1 MKTRSLYIIVLK
13 ALAIVSLLIA
23 IGCDHKDLCYYH
35 PHVAP
40 VRVNVDWAKANRPDM
55 DGMTAFLFALQEQTQ
70 EIKTTE
76 TTPNVHSISF
86 ELTEGNFRVAIFN
99 STPSELGTLDFSD
112 ITDFDNAAV
121 RVAQT
126 KAPSWYTKY
135 SVKTSDSYIS
145 GEPEWIAKGLCD
157 IEVTKEMVD
166 IAEKEY
172 IDNGFSYDARTVNVA
187 GTVVPDSLTR
197 KLNVE
202 IVIAG
207 ISNYYSA
214 EAVITGFV
222 IGKKINS
229 GELLNE
235 TVSHIISRD
244 YWKVIDTNITYKD
257 SGSIK
262 AAINCFGLPRFE
274 QLQRNAN
281 ENMITINITLADRQ
295 TVMTYG
301 PIPVGN
307 LIIRDTLTNNLFL
320 KLNFEPELPYV
331 TPAEG
336 EGSGF
341 DIGFEDWEKEEI
353 EILNH

>member
-1 MKTRSLYIIVLK
+1 MKTKSTHIIVLK
-13 ALAIVSLLIA
+13 ALAIISLLIM

-40 VRVNVDWAKANRPDM
+40 IRVNVDWVKANRPDM
-55 DGMTAFLFALQEQTQ
+55 DGMTAFLYALQEQTQ

-99 STPSELGTLDFSD
+99 STPSELPSLDFSD
-112 ITDFDNAAV
+112 ITDYENAAV

-135 SVKTSDSYIS
+135 SVKTSDSYIC

-157 IEVTKEMVD
+157 MEVTKEMVD

-172 IDNGFSYDARTVNVA
+172 IDSGFSYDARTVNLA
-187 GTVVPDSLTR
+187 GTVVPDSLT
-197 KLNVE
+197 KKFNVE
-202 IVIAG
+202 IIIAG

-235 TVSHIISRD
+235 TVSHVIGRE
-244 YWKVIDTNITYKD
+244 YWEVINNITYKD

-262 AAINCFGLPRFE
+262 AAINCFGLPKYE

-281 ENMITINITLADRQ
+281 DNMITINITLADRQ
-295 TVMTYG
+295 TVVSYG
-301 PIPVGN
+301 PVPVGN
-307 LIIRDTLTNNLFL
+307 LITRDSLTNNLFL
-320 KLNFEPELPYV
+320 KLIFEPELPYV

-336 EGSGF
+336 DGSGF